1 MTEETD
7 LPDDVALLW
16 GLRDAPRRGRKPS
29 LTTADITRA
38 AIEVADAEG
47 LAAVSMARVAQQLD
61 KSTMALYRHVRSK
74 DELLALMVDAA
85 MEEPPELPPGGDW
98 RTGLTTWSHGVL
110 AVHRRHPWLSR
121 ASISGPPTGPRNLA
135 WLDRALA
142 ALADTPLGE
151 DEKVE
156 VLLSLATF
164 VSGEARLAAD
174 LAAGY
179 RDNPDAFSRAY
190 SNALKR
196 VVDPRRMPWLSR
208 VVEAGVF
215 DLDDLHAQEDPD
227 ADFAFGLAIFLD
239 GVAALV
245 ARRGTTT
252 RG

>member
-38 AIEVADAEG
+38 AIGVADAEG

-85 MEEPPELPPGGDW
+85 MEEPPELPPGCDW

-121 ASISGPPTGPRNLA
+121 VPISGPPAGPRNLA
-135 WLDRALA
+135 WFDRGLA
-142 ALADTPLGE
+142 ALAGTPLGE
-151 DEKVE
+151 EDKVE
-156 VLLSLATF
+156 VVMSLLTF
-164 VSGEARLAAD
+164 VNGEVRLAGD

-179 RDNPDAFSRAY
+179 QDNPDAFSRTY
-190 SNALKR
+190 SNVLRR
-196 VVDPRRMPWLSR
+196 VVDSRRLPWLSK

-215 DLDDLHAQEDPD
+215 DLDDLHAQEDLD
-227 ADFAFGLAIFLD
+227 RAFAFGLGVFLD

-245 ARRGTTT
+245 ARRG
-252 RG
+252 

>member
-1 MTEETD
+1 MTEEND

-38 AIEVADAEG
+38 AIGVADAEG

-85 MEEPPELPPGGDW
+85 MEEPPELPPGRDW
-98 RTGLTTWSHGVL
+98 RAGLTTWSHGVL
-110 AVHRRHPWLSR
+110 AVHRKHPWLSR
-121 ASISGPPTGPRNLA
+121 VPISGPPTGPHNLA
-135 WLDRALA
+135 WFDRALA
-142 ALADTPLGE
+142 ALAGTPLAE
-151 DEKVE
+151 DEKVG
-156 VLLSLATF
+156 VVMGLLTF
-164 VSGEARLAAD
+164 VNGEVRLAGD

-179 RDNPDAFSRAY
+179 QDNPEAFSRAY

-196 VVDPRRMPWLSR
+196 VVDPRRLPWLSK

-215 DLDDLHAQEDPD
+215 DLDDLHAEEDLE
-227 ADFAFGLAIFLD
+227 ADFTFGLNIFLD
-239 GVAALV
+239 GVAAHV
-245 ARRGTTT
+245 ARLA
-252 RG
+252 